1 MFEYNNLICLFC
13 VDFESCIVNQNCT
26 KYLMQIKL

>member
-1 MFEYNNLICLFC
+1 MFEYYYFICLFC
-13 VDFESCIVNQNCT
+13 VGFESCIVNQNCT